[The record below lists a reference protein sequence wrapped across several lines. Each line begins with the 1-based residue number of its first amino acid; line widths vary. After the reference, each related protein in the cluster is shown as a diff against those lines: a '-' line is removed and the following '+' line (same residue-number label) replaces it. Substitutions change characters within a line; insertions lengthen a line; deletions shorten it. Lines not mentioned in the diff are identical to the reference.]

1 MYQRH
6 FNVRKTSQKEPIPGR
21 ADMAVNE
28 AGGYVWDVDDWKRL
42 DRFLILGAEGG
53 TYYVKEHKLTREN
66 AEAVLRCINADGE
79 RVVKQVVE
87 ISESGRA
94 PKNDPALFV
103 LAMCAGLGDAKTR
116 SAALHSLNRV
126 ARTGTYL
133 FTFAT
138 YIQAFRGWGRGL
150 RDAVGSWYTE
160 KSAEN
165 LAYQLVK
172 YRQRGGWTHRDLLRL
187 SHPETN
193 SAAHKILL
201 DWICHGKEWLMTVV
215 DTGEQ
220 WQKFVVGYEL
230 ASITDDAKEIVRLVS
245 DCKLPWEALDTKW
258 LRSPKVWEVL
268 LPNTP
273 LWALMRNLGRL
284 SDIGLLAPLSE
295 TSKYVVQRFSDVE
308 ALSRSRLHP
317 FTILLGMRTYAAGHG
332 ARGNLKWQPVSQV
345 VDALDAAFY
354 ESFQNV
360 KPTGKRFVLAVD
372 VSGSMTSSM
381 GDSPLTVREAAAA
394 MAMVTAR
401 TEPNY
406 TVVAFSDT
414 MVPIEVSPR
423 ERLDD
428 VVRKFGGLAFGGTDC
443 ALPMLWALGLDVYC
457 TRYPRYWSRQLQP
470 QVQQKRDVVPAD
482 CFIVYT
488 DNETWAGDIH
498 PVQALKQYRRE
509 TGIPAKL
516 ITVGMTSEGFT
527 IADPN
532 DVGMLDVV
540 GFDSACPQV
549 IQQFIEEP
557 TKEA

>member
-1 MYQRH
+1 MYQKH
-6 FNVRKTSQKEPIPGR
+6 FNVRKTSQREPIPGR
-21 ADMAVNE
+21 ADMVINE
-28 AGGYVWDVDDWKRL
+28 AGGYVWAVDDWKRL

-79 RVVKQVVE
+79 RVVKRVVE

-103 LAMCAGLGDAKTR
+103 LAMCSGLGDTKTR

-150 RDAVGSWYTE
+150 RDAIGSWYTE
-160 KSAEN
+160 KSADN

-187 SHPETN
+187 SHPKTD
-193 SAAHKILL
+193 STAHKVLF
-201 DWICHGKEWLMTVV
+201 DWVCHSREASFSLE
-215 DTGEQ
+215 DINEQ

-230 ASITDDAKEIVRLVS
+230 VAITNDPKEVIRLIN
-245 DCKLPWEALDTKW
+245 DYKLPWEALDTKW
-258 LRSPKVWEVL
+258 LRSPQVWEAL

-308 ALSRSRLHP
+308 ALHRSRLHP

-332 ARGNLKWQPVSQV
+332 VRGSLKWQPVSQV

-406 TVVAFSDT
+406 AVVAFCDR

-428 VVRKFGGLAFGGTDC
+428 VVRKFSNLAFGGTDC
-443 ALPMLWALGLDVYC
+443 ALPMLWALGLDTY
-457 TRYPRYWSRQLQP
+457 RASFWNYAPRIK
-470 QVQQKRDVVPAD
+470 VEEKRGIVPAD

-498 PVQALKQYRRE
+498 PVQALQQYRRE

-516 ITVGMTSEGFT
+516 ITIGMTSEGFT

-532 DVGMLDVV
+532 DIGMLDVV
-540 GFDSACPQV
+540 GFDSACPQIV
-549 IQQFIEEP
+549 QQFIEES
-557 TKEA
+557 TRKA